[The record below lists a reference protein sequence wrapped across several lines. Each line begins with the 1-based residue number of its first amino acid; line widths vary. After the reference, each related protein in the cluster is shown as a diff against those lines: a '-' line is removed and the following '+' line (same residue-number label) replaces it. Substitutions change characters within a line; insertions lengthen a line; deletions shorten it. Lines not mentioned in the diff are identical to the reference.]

1 MNSLKLLKFLG
12 TLALVLLTQ
21 HAVLAQGVTT
31 SSMTGRVIDTNG
43 EELIG
48 ANVLAVHTPS
58 GTTYGVATNENGL
71 YRIPSMRVGGPYK
84 ITISYTGYE
93 ELIKEN
99 IYLSLG
105 QSFQLNLT
113 LQETAY
119 AIDEIII
126 TANPNDIFDGN
137 ADGQRTV
144 VDERL
149 INDVPT
155 ISRSIADFARLNP
168 LANIDEG
175 SDGFS
180 ISLAGQNNRFN
191 TIYFDGA
198 VNNDAFGLAR
208 SGTNGGQTGVSPISL
223 DAIEQFTISVAPFD
237 IRQSGFAGGAI
248 NAITRSGTNKF
259 EGSAYYFLRNET
271 MAGEKPANE
280 ERGPLAD
287 FSAETY
293 GFRLGGPI
301 VKNKLFFF
309 VNAELQRDQTPQPFN
324 VENYR
329 GSLNQNDI
337 ESLAN
342 FVSESYGYNVGD
354 YLNNTAT
361 LEGDF
366 ILGKLNWNINQKHKL
381 SFRHSYRTAEN
392 LEARRSSNGRINFI
406 NGSEFFVSETNSS
419 ALELSSFFS
428 NTLSNKLTIGA
439 TFVRDDRDPFGQDFP
454 TVSLEDGT
462 GSINF
467 GAERF
472 STANLLNQDVI
483 TVNNDLTIYKGNHSA
498 LIGVNFEYFN
508 AGNLFI
514 RNNYGRYQWFDND
527 DMTGVEQ
534 FLAGSPATEFER
546 SFSQVDNVSG
556 DESQAIAAFK
566 QMLLGFYVQDE
577 YRVNDQLKLTGGLRV
592 DIPIWPTDVPIN
604 ESFNTE
610 TVAAIQGQGY
620 DLQGARTGQFIGGSI
635 AFSPRFSFNY
645 DISGDKTLQLRGGI
659 GLFTSRIPLVWP
671 GGAFNNYG
679 LNVGEVERNDVA
691 FNPDVQDQPVRFDD
705 NGNPITQIDPNNI
718 MPSGQIDLFAE
729 DFRLPQI
736 MKLNLAVDKKFSN
749 GLVATLEGIF
759 SDNINY
765 VRYQNFQL
773 KPSNRNLTNAGPD
786 NRPLFNGV
794 SAGFGD
800 DVVDPRYTGIYL
812 ASNTNEGYSWNL
824 AATLSKNFSNGF
836 AGQVSYSYGDAYTA
850 FDGTSSQNSSQ
861 WRGYYNQNGRNS
873 DPSVLGAQRSNFAFG
888 HRVFGLLSYAFDY
901 GSTGSFGGRS
911 KLSLNFNGQTG
922 GYYTYSIDAS
932 NFRFVDDGGFGDSE
946 LFFVPN
952 SIDQIPLAD
961 LEYNG
966 TIYTPQEQWELL
978 DQFISDHK
986 GLDDFRSDYV
996 ERNTG
1001 VMPFQF
1007 TMDLRFLQDFY
1018 VVMANGQRNTIQLSV
1033 DVFNFTNL
1041 LNPEWGVI
1049 RFTPGFDAYQIVQL
1063 ENNLGFPPGTTT
1075 SPEYTINPD
1084 LIDGLEPW
1092 EGNIDDS
1099 GLRSSRWQM
1108 QVGVR
1113 YIFGVTNR
1121 FFRLERSCK
1130 VRLHLPKHKPGDVRK
1145 GISLFG

>member
-12 TLALVLLTQ
+12 TLALVVLTQ
-21 HAVLAQGVTT
+21 HVVLAQGVTT
-31 SSMTGRVIDTNG
+31 SSMNGRVIDTNG

-58 GTTYGVATNENGL
+58 GTTYGVAANENGL

-93 ELIKEN
+93 ELVKEN

-105 QSFQLNLT
+105 QSFQLNVT
-113 LQETAY
+113 LSETAY
-119 AIDEIII
+119 DIDEIVI

-137 ADGQRTV
+137 ADGQKTV
-144 VDERL
+144 VDEGL
-149 INDVPT
+149 INEVPT

-175 SDGFS
+175 GDGFS

-198 VNNDAFGLAR
+198 VSNDAFGLAAN
-208 SGTNGGQTGVSPISL
+208 GQNGGQTGISPISL

-248 NAITRSGTNKF
+248 NAITRSGTNNF
-259 EGSAYYFLRNET
+259 EGSAYYFLRNEAL
-271 MAGEKPANE
+271 AGSEPAGQD
-280 ERGPLAD
+280 RGPLAD
-287 FSAETY
+287 FSAKTY

-301 VKNKLFFF
+301 IKNKLFFF
-309 VNAELQRDQTPQPFN
+309 VNAEIQRDETPQPFN
-324 VENYR
+324 VADYN
-329 GSLNQNDI
+329 GNLNAAGIQN
-337 ESLAN
+337 LAD
-342 FVSESYGYNVGD
+342 FIRESYGYDVGGYQNNV
-354 YLNNTAT
+354 AT

-366 ILGKLNWNINQKHKL
+366 ILGKLDWNINDKHKL

-392 LEARRSSNGRINFI
+392 LEARRSGAFGIDFI
-406 NGSEFFVSETNSS
+406 NGSEYFVSETNSS
-419 ALELSSFFS
+419 ALELSSIFS

-439 TFVRDDRDPFGQDFP
+439 TIVRDDRDPFGNPFP
-454 TVSLEDGT
+454 AVSLEDGPNGGVT
-462 GSINF
+462 F
-467 GAERF
+467 GAETF

-483 TVNNDLTIYKGNHSA
+483 TVNNDLTIYKGKHSA
-498 LIGVNFEYFN
+498 LFGVNFEYFN

-514 RNNYGRYQWFDND
+514 RDNYGNYFWEDAN
-527 DMTGVEQ
+527 DMTGVER
-534 FLAGSPATEFER
+534 FLAGQPADSYSH
-546 SFSQVDNVSG
+546 SFSQVDNVNG
-556 DESQAIAAFK
+556 DESQAIAAFE

-577 YRVNDQLKLTGGLRV
+577 YQVNDRLKLTGGLRV
-592 DIPIWPTDVPIN
+592 DIPIWPTDVPVN

-620 DLQGARTGQFIGGSI
+620 DLQGARTGQFIGGSV

-679 LNVGEVERNDVA
+679 LNIGGVSLPDVP
-691 FNPDVQDQPVRFDD
+691 FNPNVQEQPKGIDGD
-705 NGNPITQIDPNNI
+705 GNYITQIDPNNI
-718 MPSGQIDLFAE
+718 TPSGQIDLFAE
-729 DFRLPQI
+729 DFKLPQI
-736 MKLNLAVDKKFSN
+736 MKFNLALDKKFSN
-749 GLVATLEGIF
+749 GLVATVEGIF
-759 SDNINY
+759 SDNVNY
-765 VRYQNFQL
+765 IRYQNFQV
-773 KPSNRNLTNAGPD
+773 KPSNRNLTGAGPD
-786 NRPLFNGV
+786 DRPLFNGV
-794 SAGFGD
+794 SPQFGD
-800 DVVDPRYTGIYL
+800 DVVDPRYTGIFL
-812 ASNTNEGYSWNL
+812 ASNTDEGYSWNL
-824 AATLSKNFSNGF
+824 AATLSKQFNSGFSGF
-836 AGQVSYSYGDAYTA
+836 LSYSYGDSYSA
-850 FDGTSSQNSSQ
+850 FDGTSSQNNSQ

-888 HRVFGLLSYAFDY
+888 HRVFGQVAYGLDY
-901 GSTGSFGGRS
+901 DIAGNFGGRS

-922 GYYTYSIDAS
+922 GYFTYVINAS
-932 NFRFVDDGGFGDSE
+932 NFNFVDDGGFNNNE

-952 SIDQIPLAD
+952 SIDQIPLVD
-961 LEYNG
+961 LNYNG
-966 TIYTPQEQWELL
+966 TTYTPQQQWELL
-978 DQFISDHK
+978 DAYISDND
-986 GLDDFRSDYV
+986 GLADFRGDYV

-1018 VVMANGQRNTIQLSV
+1018 IQMANGQRNTLQLSV
-1033 DVFNFTNL
+1033 DIFNFTNL
-1041 LNPEWGVI
+1041 LNPEWGIV
-1049 RFTPGFDAYQIVQL
+1049 RFTPGFDAYSIVTL
-1063 ENNLGFPPGTTT
+1063 ERDGNTGFPGSNTT
-1075 SPEYTINPD
+1075 PQYTINPQ
-1084 LIDGLEPW
+1084 LIDGEDPW

-1113 YIFGVTNR
+1113 YIFGGN
-1121 FFRLERSCK
+1121 
-1130 VRLHLPKHKPGDVRK
+1130 
-1145 GISLFG
+1145 